1 MLVQGPH
8 GIFREVRSDGLETNA
23 LGTVWQGF
31 ANFIGSNLPMAA
43 IVSGIFEQIS
53 VELEHDAVG
62 ERNVGLILMDGIEH
76 VSEDGAHPS
85 GHERDVR
92 DELFA
97 SIRVQSVSD
106 SCRHLKVFRACE
118 ALQLFGVFRVA
129 GEEED
134 LVVFGEG
141 SDGLDGG
148 AAAGG
153 EEVAK
158 DRGLG
163 CFSGFGGHG

>member
-1 MLVQGPH
+1 MRDTKAVVSAWLYLS
-8 GIFREVRSDGLETNA
+8 R
-23 LGTVWQGF
+23 
-31 ANFIGSNLPMAA
+31 FIITGD
-43 IVSGIFEQIS
+43 F
-53 VELEHDAVG
+53 
-62 ERNVGLILMDGIEH
+62 
-76 VSEDGAHPS
+76 SEDGAHPS

-118 ALQLFGVFRVA
+118 ALQLFGMIGVA

-134 LVVFGEG
+134 LVIFGEG
-141 SDGLDGG
+141 SDGVDGG

-153 EEVAK
+153 V
-158 DRGLG
+158 
-163 CFSGFGGHG
+163 